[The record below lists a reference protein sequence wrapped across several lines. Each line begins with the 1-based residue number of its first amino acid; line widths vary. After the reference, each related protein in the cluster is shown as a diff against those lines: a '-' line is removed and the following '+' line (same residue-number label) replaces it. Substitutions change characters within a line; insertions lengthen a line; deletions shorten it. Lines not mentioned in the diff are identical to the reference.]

1 MLTDSVIALPVATR
15 SGSFAGLM
23 TLYESNYLRLGWLLE
38 RELLRR
44 EGICAVSRVVNDPDL
59 HLEVTEVA
67 RYTTTFCLTYEI
79 EEGGETVS
87 DPELIVRVYHDAKL
101 VEAMGCIDEHHHAAL
116 RSFDTCAIR
125 ELGRRWARNIML
137 NKWLEYCYERG
148 HSFTL

>member
-1 MLTDSVIALPVATR
+1 MAPEPKGPTVTDFKLTRNDEFAVTIEGVCG
-15 SGSFAGLM
+15 GS
-23 TLYESNYLRLGWLLE
+23 
-38 RELLRR
+38 
-44 EGICAVSRVVNDPDL
+44 
-59 HLEVTEVA
+59 
-67 RYTTTFCLTYEI
+67 
-79 EEGGETVS
+79 EGGETVS